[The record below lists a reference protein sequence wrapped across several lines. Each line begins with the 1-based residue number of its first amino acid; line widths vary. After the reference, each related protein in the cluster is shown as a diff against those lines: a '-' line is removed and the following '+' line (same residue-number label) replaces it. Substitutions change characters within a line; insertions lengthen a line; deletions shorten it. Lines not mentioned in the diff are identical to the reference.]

1 MAVPPTQ
8 PTRAVTAGPKGVAR
22 PLGVSA
28 VLDVIL
34 GLLVAVVLPLAIV
47 AIPNTISVVAALLPP
62 EISQIAMVR
71 AHGLALPAMVL
82 TVPPAAVA
90 VRRMRAAPLLVAGLA
105 LLAVA
110 DAAGG
115 YADSTLLVGVLRVL
129 HGIGA
134 GLLVPATLAAVWERS
149 PLLRAL
155 WGGMLAVSLLTA
167 QALALWPLDEV
178 RSWRV
183 TLQPYPMLTG
193 VALALA
199 AVYLVLWMKRGQGA
213 PAGGGTDVAEGG
225 RLPVAMVPAVAIAAL
240 ALGSTFDWPPD
251 LLIGAALLSIL
262 VLFGLASLRILGGAG
277 GQVPAYTMLA
287 VGVVV
292 LPTAAQVTYVEL
304 GGLGGPGLSGLWPA
318 FVIAG
323 VAGVAAAALV
333 SRLGDGAV
341 SLAGAG
347 GLVLVVAGLC
357 AVRLLLPA
365 PGGPAPIVPLTLLG
379 VGAAVALTSALRSSG
394 PGAALFALSL
404 FFPAVLS
411 GFLLGSGV
419 QFMSLKDAATSQAL
433 VDGFVDAL
441 HLWALIG
448 GGLVVAVIV
457 LCSVLARRSPVPAS
471 ATADT
476 AAGDSLPPGGQSPA
490 EGLPAGHPSADQPS
504 AGGPGG
510 SRGQTPSA
518 TAPASPAPPP
528 AGPPPPPAGPP
539 PASAGPAPAS
549 ARPPAAPAPPH
560 VAPDP
565 AAPPSAAPAPEAVKR
580 PRRSAGRATGP
591 VMVPE
596 PAPELEPLAGPQPP
610 WPAPAVRAEP
620 EAGGEGDRS
629 GRDGSEPGAEPRPD
643 PRSEPRSDKTGTLP
657 VVPPPTPSPEDAL
670 GDGPART

>member
-47 AIPNTISVVAALLPP
+47 AIPNTISVVATLLPP

-82 TVPPAAVA
+82 TVPPAAIA
-90 VRRMRAAPLLVAGLA
+90 VRRMRAAPLLVAGLT

-476 AAGDSLPPGGQSPA
+476 AAGDSLPPGGRAPA
-490 EGLPAGHPSADQPS
+490 EGLPAGRPSADQP
-504 AGGPGG
+504 AGGLGG
-510 SRGQTPSA
+510 SRVQPPSA
-518 TAPASPAPPP
+518 TAAAASAPPPASPAPPSASP
-528 AGPPPPPAGPP
+528 APPS
-539 PASAGPAPAS
+539 ASPAPA
-549 ARPPAAPAPPH
+549 APPSASPTP
-560 VAPDP
+560 VD
-565 AAPPSAAPAPEAVKR
+565 PPSAAPAPEAVKR
-580 PRRSAGRATGP
+580 SRRSAGRATGP

-610 WPAPAVRAEP
+610 WPAPAARAEP
-620 EAGGEGDRS
+620 EAGGEGDRP

-643 PRSEPRSDKTGTLP
+643 PRSEPRPDKTGTLP